1 MWNIVNDRI
10 LNIVYLYCITKYL
23 PVLSIY
29 INLLSFQT
37 KYKKTTIKIL
47 TLHAFTNILN
57 TEYF

>member
-47 TLHAFTNILN
+47 ILHAFTNIF
-57 TEYF
+57 TEHF